1 MALKKELEELLASAF
16 PDEKDREEQRKLLEK
31 YPTFGEG
38 FLRQSDYDRKM
49 NEVKSDRQKEQ
60 EALQTARELAAKW
73 QKWADDNKPVHEN
86 LLTEYKK
93 ISDRNKELEEI
104 VAKAAEGG
112 GGGGTGGGG
121 GEPVDEKKLMERVNS
136 EIGKRGFVSNA
147 EVAKI
152 VEEQAKKIAK
162 EERDAFFK
170 ETLPNMMEY
179 SQKLTDFSFSHR
191 QEFNEPFDRKA
202 FSKFVAD
209 NKLEDMDKAYD
220 MFVGEKRTERKIKEE
235 TEKRVQAELSKRNF
249 PGSGATPSPE
259 LGPVEARFK
268 TGKGTDGL
276 PADATI
282 SAAAMA
288 AAAELRAE
296 GKN

>member
-49 NEVKSDRQKEQ
+49 NEVKTDRQKEQ
-60 EALQTARELAAKW
+60 EALQTARELATKW
-73 QKWADDNKPVHEN
+73 QKWADDNKPIHEN
-86 LLTEYKK
+86 LLAEYKK
-93 ISDRNKELEEI
+93 ITDRNKELEEQ

-112 GGGGTGGGG
+112 GGGAGGGG
-121 GEPVDEKKLMERVNS
+121 GEPVDEKKLMDKVNA
-136 EIGKRGFVSNA
+136 EIAKRGFVSNA
-147 EVAKI
+147 EMAKI
-152 VEEQAKKIAK
+152 VEEQARKIAA
-162 EERDAFFK
+162 EERAAFFK

-202 FSKFVAD
+202 FSKYVAD
-209 NKLEDMDKAYD
+209 NKIEDMDRAYD
-220 MFVGEKRTERKIKEE
+220 MFVGEKRTEKKIKDE

-249 PGSGATPSPE
+249 PGSGAVPSPE
-259 LGPVEARFK
+259 LGPIEARFK
-268 TGKGTDGL
+268 TGKGSDGL

-296 GKN
+296 NKV